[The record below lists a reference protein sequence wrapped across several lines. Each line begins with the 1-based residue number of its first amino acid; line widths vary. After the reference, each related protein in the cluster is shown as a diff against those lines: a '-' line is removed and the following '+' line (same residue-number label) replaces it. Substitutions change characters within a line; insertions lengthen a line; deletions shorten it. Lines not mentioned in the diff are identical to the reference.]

1 MSTSQPKHV
10 SLPSTFSTGSI
21 DEWFVRFDIC
31 SKANGWNEEM
41 KALKVTSLFEG
52 EALASWL
59 ELTEEEQADFKTL
72 KKKLIAKMAPLPFTA
87 LEEFHARKLRPG
99 EPLPLFTQ
107 YLKRLLQSSVPGLDV
122 NTREQMLIH
131 QFLMGLP
138 TDISRQLRASGET
151 KELTKVVE
159 QARLLM
165 TIENQSLLQSVAACA
180 STVDTGT
187 KEEMS
192 QLQNQVEA
200 LTQQVAALTTPK
212 ATNLRKQCFNCNG
225 LGHLQRNCPSPS
237 TQGRL
242 TRSGRVCLNVDNMD
256 TPKRSVGIRETG
268 QGCLVWVPDTPAT
281 RHRPIIFFSDCGHN

>member
-31 SKANGWNEEM
+31 SKANGWNDEM
-41 KALKVTSLFEG
+41 KALKVPTLLEG

-87 LEEFHARKLRPG
+87 LEEFHARNLRPG

-107 YLKRLLQSSVPGLDV
+107 DLKRLLKSAVPGLDV
-122 NTREQMLIH
+122 NAREQMLIH
-131 QFLMGLP
+131 QFLTGLP
-138 TDISRQLRASGET
+138 TDISRQLRATGEA
-151 KELTKVVE
+151 KELMKVVE
-159 QARLLM
+159 RARLLM
-165 TIENQSLLQSVAACA
+165 TIDNQSSLQSVAACE

-192 QLQNQVEA
+192 RVQNQVEA

-212 ATNLRKQCFNCNG
+212 ATNLRKRCFNCNG
-225 LGHLQRNCPSPS
+225 LGHLQWNCPSPS

-242 TRSGRVCLNVDNMD
+242 PRSGRVCF
-256 TPKRSVGIRETG
+256 KCG
-268 QGCLVWVPDTPAT
+268 QHGHTQKECRRQGNGAGVSGLGP
-281 RHRPIIFFSDCGHN
+281 RHPGY